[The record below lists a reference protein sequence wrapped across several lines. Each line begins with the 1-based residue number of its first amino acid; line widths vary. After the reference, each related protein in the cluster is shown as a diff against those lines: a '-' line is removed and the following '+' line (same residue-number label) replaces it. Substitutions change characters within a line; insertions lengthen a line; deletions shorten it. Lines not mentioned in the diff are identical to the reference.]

1 MTLWR
6 RLRYSLTARLLL
18 LFLLTG
24 AVLGALISY
33 ALRVAGS
40 HQFHAIFR
48 PHLVQYLDYIQHDL
62 GYPPDVQRAAALARR
77 LPLIIH
83 IRGPGIDWDSDRA
96 PFRPDRIDFHPV
108 RTRHGPEVAVG
119 DYHDHFV
126 LRTRQNDYR
135 VFYEIPRHPRHDL
148 PFGIGLMTIGIMLL
162 VIYLCYLGIRWLFRP
177 VADIQAVVRR
187 IGAGDLDY
195 RIAPRRP
202 DELGELAA
210 SVNAMADEIR
220 RMLDA
225 KRQLLL
231 ALSHELRS
239 PLTRARVR
247 LALLE
252 ESSGHDSL
260 DADLAEMEALIGELL
275 EAERLDT
282 RHAVLH
288 REPVALNGLLREV
301 IASHFRD
308 SAITLEPAAD
318 DPYVLLDPAR
328 IRLLLRN
335 LLANALRYSPPGQP
349 PLLAAGVDERGVWLT
364 VSDHGPGIAPE
375 HLPHLT
381 EPFYRADP
389 ARQRSTGGYG
399 LGLYLCRL
407 IAEAHGGRLVIDSQ
421 PGAGTVVQVE
431 LPHGGGQ
438 APASGRQP
446 TAARTLST
454 S

>member
-1 MTLWR
+1 MSLLN

-18 LFLLTG
+18 LFVATSI
-24 AVLGALISY
+24 ALGTLISY
-33 ALRVAGS
+33 SLRLAGS
-40 HQFHAIFR
+40 HQFRAIFR
-48 PHLVQYLDYIQHDL
+48 PHLVQYLDYIQRDI
-62 GYPPDVQRAAALARR
+62 GYPPDIQRARALTER

-83 IRGPGIDWDSDRA
+83 IRGPNIEWSSDGKVFKPAAIRFHRVRA
-96 PFRPDRIDFHPV
+96 RR
-108 RTRHGPEVAVG
+108 GPAVAVG
-119 DYHDHFV
+119 DYQDHFV
-126 LRTRQNDYR
+126 LRTRHAGYR
-135 VFYEIPRHPRHDL
+135 VYYEIPRHPRHML
-148 PFGIGLMTIGIMLL
+148 PLGLGVVTIVVMLL
-162 VIYLCYLGIRWLFRP
+162 VVYLCYLGIRWLFRP
-177 VADIQAVVRR
+177 VADIQTVVGR
-187 IGAGDLDY
+187 ISGGDLDY
-195 RIAPRRP
+195 RIDPRRP

-210 SVNAMADEIR
+210 SINAMADEIR

-247 LALLE
+247 LALLQ
-252 ESSGHDSL
+252 ESPSHDSL

-288 REPVALNGLLREV
+288 RETVALNSLLREV
-301 IASHFRD
+301 IEQHFPECGIILR
-308 SAITLEPAAD
+308 PALD

-328 IRLLLRN
+328 IRLLVRN
-335 LLANALRYSPPGQP
+335 LLANAVRYSPSDEP
-349 PLLAAGVDERGVWLT
+349 PRLAASVDEQGIT
-364 VSDHGPGIAPE
+364 VMVCDKGPGIAPE

-407 IAEAHGGRLVIDSQ
+407 VAEAHGGRLTISSEL
-421 PGAGTVVQVE
+421 GNGTTVRVE
-431 LPHGGGQ
+431 LPHPGTG
-438 APASGRQP
+438 
-446 TAARTLST
+446 
-454 S
+454 